1 MAFRSGEHTQ
11 FNTAKSAFAAYMYM
25 YMYMYVI
32 PLVRICLEKQYIL
45 AMPIQVQRRHW
56 SHEGR

>member
-11 FNTAKSAFAAYMYM
+11 FNTAKSAFAA